1 VTAARRGRVAGK
13 VVLISGGARGQGAS
27 HGRLLAEQGA
37 RVVLGDILDGPGE
50 ETARRLRKDGLEV
63 RYVHLDVTRPAD
75 WDAAVAAAERAHGR
89 LDVLVNNAGLTG
101 SASVVDCSL
110 EEWQSVIAVNQT
122 GVFLGIQRA
131 VPAMRRAGGGSI
143 INIASVI
150 ATLGTESMI
159 AYQASKAAV
168 HQLTR
173 AAAVTLA
180 PDIRVN
186 TVTPGLVADT
196 AMAAGLDQE
205 WLQERL
211 AAYPLGRGARMEEV
225 SHAVLFLASDESSFT
240 TGADLRVDGGALA
253 GVKPRRPSGRIRA
266 TRRSAR

>member
-1 VTAARRGRVAGK
+1 MAAAGPRGRVEGK
-13 VVLISGGARGQGAS
+13 VALISGGARGQGAS
-27 HGRLLAEQGA
+27 HGRLLAEHGA
-37 RVVLGDILDGPGE
+37 RVVLGDILDEPGE
-50 ETARRLRKDGLEV
+50 ETASRLRKDGLDV

-75 WDAAVAAAERAHGR
+75 WDAAVSEAERAYGK
-89 LDVLVNNAGLTG
+89 LDVLVNNAGITG
-101 SASVVDCSL
+101 SASVVDCPL

-131 VPAMRRAGGGSI
+131 VPAMRRAGRGSI

-150 ATLGTESMI
+150 GTLGTESMI

-186 TVTPGLVADT
+186 TITPGGIANT
-196 AMAAGLDQE
+196 AMAAGLDQK
-205 WLQERL
+205 WFQERL
-211 AAYPLGRGARMEEV
+211 AAYPMGRGARVEEV
-225 SHAVLFLASDESSFT
+225 SYAVLFLASDESSFT

-253 GVKPRRPSGRIRA
+253 GVKHRRPS
-266 TRRSAR
+266 

>member
-1 VTAARRGRVAGK
+1 MTPPGRRRVDGK
-13 VVLISGGARGQGAS
+13 VALISGGARGQGAS
-27 HGRLLAEQGA
+27 HGRLLAEHGA
-37 RVVLGDILDGPGE
+37 RVVLGDILDGPGAD
-50 ETARRLRKDGLEV
+50 TAGWLRQEGLEV
-63 RYVHLDVTRPAD
+63 RYVHLDVTRPED
-75 WDAAVAAAERAHGR
+75 WDAAVAVAEQSYGK
-89 LDVLVNNAGLTG
+89 LDVLVNNAGITG
-101 SASVVDCSL
+101 SASIVDCPL
-110 EEWQSVIAVNQT
+110 EEWQSVVAVNQT

-131 VPAMRRAGGGSI
+131 VPALRRAGGGSI
-143 INIASVI
+143 INVASVV

-186 TVTPGLVADT
+186 TVTPGIVTGT
-196 AMAAGLDQE
+196 AMAAGLDPA
-205 WLQERL
+205 WLEARL
-211 AAYPLGRGARMEEV
+211 AVYPMGRGARVEEV

-253 GVKPRRPSGRIRA
+253 GVKRRRFRA
-266 TRRSAR
+266 DP